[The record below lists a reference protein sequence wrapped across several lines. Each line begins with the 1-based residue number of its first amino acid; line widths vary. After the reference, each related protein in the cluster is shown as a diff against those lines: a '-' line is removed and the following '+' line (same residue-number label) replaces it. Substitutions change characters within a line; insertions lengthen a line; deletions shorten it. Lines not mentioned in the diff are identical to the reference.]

1 MKKQKAPTVGAFL
14 RLMPISH
21 ILNVSRCKYKRHY
34 FVEVLDELD
43 VRYFVTDADQEEA
56 SLTGCQLGLFFRI
69 TNKVVTFNILAPLR
83 VCQWAE
89 KQLLLK
95 YNRQKVLRF
104 SQFIVTL

>member
-43 VRYFVTDADQEEA
+43 VRYFVSDADTRRQRIFFLCRLFSRWLLCRYLAA
-56 SLTGCQLGLFFRI
+56 STSRMQLR
-69 TNKVVTFNILAPLR
+69 A
-83 VCQWAE
+83 
-89 KQLLLK
+89 
-95 YNRQKVLRF
+95 F
-104 SQFIVTL
+104 SVRG